1 MLRTS
6 FVALCL
12 LGAHAQPVQPVQ
24 PRAASVVPI
33 DNCSALPNYN
43 NATNTAGPWKIRVD
57 GCNNGSSQG
66 CRIEG
71 FAAGCD
77 VTRSADE
84 KGIEKGA
91 ITIVDNNDANTLLRC
106 NGALKTFE
114 AYVPSGAGAPDWHA
128 IGIAEGTDTAQME
141 WGFGAEHTKP
151 VQAYRQYVGGTPIEG
166 IFLGSEGRTSWAVL
180 DSGSGLSAVNHQP
193 FWFLRL
199 LDSKT
204 ETETEKWAEEMETR
218 IRIDGS

>member
-12 LGAHAQPVQPVQ
+12 FVGVHAQPVQPLQ
-24 PRAASVVPI
+24 PRAASSSVVPV

-43 NATNTAGPWKIRVD
+43 NATNIAGPWKIRVD

-66 CRIEG
+66 CDMEG

-91 ITIVDNNDANTLLRC
+91 VSVS
-106 NGALKTFE
+106 
-114 AYVPSGAGAPDWHA
+114 VPC
-128 IGIAEGTDTAQME
+128 
-141 WGFGAEHTKP
+141 
-151 VQAYRQYVGGTPIEG
+151 
-166 IFLGSEGRTSWAVL
+166 
-180 DSGSGLSAVNHQP
+180 
-193 FWFLRL
+193 
-199 LDSKT
+199 SK
-204 ETETEKWAEEMETR
+204 E
-218 IRIDGS
+218 

>member
-12 LGAHAQPVQPVQ
+12 FAGVHAQPVQPVQ
-24 PRAASVVPI
+24 PRAASSSVVPVA
-33 DNCSALPNYN
+33 NCSALPNYN
-43 NATNTAGPWKIRVD
+43 NATNIAGPWKIRVD
-57 GCNNGSSQG
+57 GCSNGSSQG
-66 CRIEG
+66 CRMEG

-91 ITIVDNNDANTLLRC
+91 ITIVDANGANTLLRC
-106 NGALKTFE
+106 NAVLNTFE

-128 IGIAEGTDTAQME
+128 IGIAQDTDTAQME
-141 WGFGAEHTKP
+141 WGFREHDTKP
-151 VQAYRQYVGGTPIEG
+151 VQAYRQYVDGTPTGG
-166 IFLGSEGRTSWAVL
+166 ILLGSEGRTTWAVL
-180 DSGSGLSAVNHQP
+180 DSGSGLSNVNHQP

-199 LDSKT
+199 LNS
-204 ETETEKWAEEMETR
+204 ETEKWVDEMETR